1 LLSSFV
7 CGINEVLSRLTTGS
21 TITNF
26 HSYTATQVFV
36 KNPACVAYTYDDIIV
51 MPSHIGFP
59 LGDVDISTKITRNI
73 ELQVPFVSSPMDTVT
88 EHKMAITMAL
98 QGGIGII
105 HSNMK
110 AVDQAAEV
118 RRVKKFKNG
127 FILDPICLSPESTL
141 EEVYRTKNSLGFS
154 SFPITDTGEMGGRL
168 AGIISNRDMS
178 FIEDP
183 SVKVKEFMTDR
194 ASLTVAKE
202 GVSLEEANQMLKNSK
217 KGKLPVV
224 NEKDELV
231 ALIARTDLQKNRDNP
246 RASKDSVNKQ
256 LLCGASIGTRPDDKV
271 RAKLLVEAGVDV
283 IVVDSSQGDSTYQIE
298 MIQHL
303 KATHPKVDVI
313 GGNVVTPSQAHHLI
327 QAGADGLRV
336 GMGIGSICTTQEV
349 CAVGRAQASAVY
361 HVSKYAKKFGI
372 PVVADGGIKS
382 TGHITKALCLG
393 AGCVMM
399 GSMLAGTDEAPGE
412 YFYQDGVRLK
422 RYRGMGSLEAMNDGG
437 EKRYVWD
444 TAATAV
450 KVAQGVSGAVTDKG
464 TLLRYV
470 PYLMQGVR
478 HGLQDA
484 GISSLTDAR
493 ERLYNDTLRFEIRSP
508 AAQKE
513 GGVHGLHSYQKRLY

>member
-1 LLSSFV
+1 MTSCIHQKRFPLSI
-7 CGINEVLSRLTTGS
+7 C
-21 TITNF
+21 
-26 HSYTATQVFV
+26 HSNYRRYTATQLFV
-36 KNPACVAYTYDDIIV
+36 NNPACVAYSYDDVIM
-51 MPSHIGFP
+51 MPGHISFG
-59 LGDVDISTKITRNI
+59 LGDVDISSDLTRNI
-73 ELQVPFVSSPMDTVT
+73 SLQVPFVSSPMDTVT
-88 EHKMAITMAL
+88 EHQMAITMAL

-110 AVDQAAEV
+110 AEDQAAEV
-118 RRVKKFKNG
+118 RRVKKYKNG
-127 FILDPICLSPESTL
+127 FIMDPICLSPDNTL
-141 EEVYRTKNSLGFS
+141 EDVFRTKETLGFS
-154 SFPITDTGEMGGRL
+154 SFPITDTGKMGGRL
-168 AGIISNRDMS
+168 VGIISNRDTS

-183 SVKVKEFMTDR
+183 TVKIKEFMTAR
-194 ASLTVAKE
+194 SSLSVAPE
-202 GVSLEEANQMLKNSK
+202 GVSLEEANQILKESK

-224 NEKDELV
+224 NDKDELV
-231 ALIARTDLQKNRDNP
+231 ALIARTDIQKHRDNP
-246 RASKDSVNKQ
+246 RASKESVNKQ
-256 LLCGASIGTRPDDKV
+256 LLCGAAIGTRPDDKV
-271 RAKLLVEAGVDV
+271 RAKLLIEAGVDV
-283 IVVDSSQGDSTYQIE
+283 VVVDSSQGDSMYQID
-298 MIQHL
+298 MIRHL
-303 KATHPKVDVI
+303 KETHPQVDVI

-327 QAGADGLRV
+327 EAGVDGIRV

-361 HVSKYAKKFGI
+361 HVAKYARRFGI

-393 AGCVMM
+393 ASCVMM
-399 GSMLAGTDEAPGE
+399 GGMLAGTDEAPGV

-422 RYRGMGSLEAMNDGG
+422 RYRGMGSLEAMDRGG

-464 TLLRYV
+464 TLRRYV

-484 GISSLTDAR
+484 GLSSLADAF
-493 ERLYNDTLRFEIRSP
+493 EKLYSNKLRFEVRSP

-513 GGVHGLHSYQKRLY
+513 GSVHGLHSYQKRLY

>member
-1 LLSSFV
+1 M
-7 CGINEVLSRLTTGS
+7 
-21 TITNF
+21 
-26 HSYTATQVFV
+26 
-36 KNPACVAYTYDDIIV
+36 AYTYDDLIM
-51 MPSHIGFP
+51 MPGHISFG
-59 LGDVDISTKITRNI
+59 LGDVDISSQLTRNI
-73 ELQVPFVSSPMDTVT
+73 KLQVPFVSSPMDTVT
-88 EHKMAITMAL
+88 EHKMATSMAL

-105 HSNMK
+105 HSNLNPEE
-110 AVDQAAEV
+110 QAAEV
-118 RRVKKFKNG
+118 RKVKKFKNG
-127 FILDPICLSPESTL
+127 FILDPVCLSPENTV
-141 EEVYRTKNSLGFS
+141 EDVFRTKQTLGFS
-154 SFPITDTGEMGGRL
+154 SFPITDTGKMGGRL
-168 AGIISNRDMS
+168 VGIISNRDTA

-183 SVKVKEFMTDR
+183 SVKVKDFMTPR
-194 ASLTVAKE
+194 ADLSVAKE
-202 GVSLEEANQMLKNSK
+202 GVSLAEANEMLKQSK

-224 NEKDELV
+224 NENDELV
-231 ALIARTDLQKNRDNP
+231 ALIARTDLQKQKENP
-246 RASKDSVNKQ
+246 LATKEAGNKQ
-256 LLCGASIGTRPDDKV
+256 LLCGAAIGTRPDDKE
-271 RAKLLVEAGVDV
+271 RARLLVEAGVDV
-283 IVVDSSQGDSTYQIE
+283 IVVDSSQGDSMYQIE
-298 MIQHL
+298 MIRHL
-303 KATHPKVDVI
+303 KRTHPEVDVI

-327 QAGADGLRV
+327 EAGADGLRV

-361 HVSKYAKKFGI
+361 HVAKYAAKFGI
-372 PVVADGGIKS
+372 PVLADGGIKS

-422 RYRGMGSLEAMNDGG
+422 RYRGMGSLEAMNKGG

-464 TLLRYV
+464 TLRRYI

-484 GISSLTDAR
+484 GVVSVEQAK
-493 ERLYNDTLRFEIRSP
+493 EYLYANKLRFEIRSP

>member
-1 LLSSFV
+1 
-7 CGINEVLSRLTTGS
+7 
-21 TITNF
+21 
-26 HSYTATQVFV
+26 
-36 KNPACVAYTYDDIIV
+36 VAYTYDDLIM
-51 MPSHIGFP
+51 MPGHISFG
-59 LGDVDISTKITRNI
+59 LGDVDISSQLTRNI
-73 ELQVPFVSSPMDTVT
+73 KLQVPFVSSPMDTVT
-88 EHKMAITMAL
+88 EHKMATSMAL

-105 HSNMK
+105 HSNLNPEE
-110 AVDQAAEV
+110 QAAEV
-118 RRVKKFKNG
+118 RKVKKFKNG
-127 FILDPICLSPESTL
+127 FILDPVCLSPENTV
-141 EEVYRTKNSLGFS
+141 EDVFRTKQTLGFS
-154 SFPITDTGEMGGRL
+154 SFPITDTGKMGGRL
-168 AGIISNRDMS
+168 VGIISNRDTA

-183 SVKVKEFMTDR
+183 SVKVKDFMTPR
-194 ASLTVAKE
+194 ADLSVAKE
-202 GVSLEEANQMLKNSK
+202 GVSLAEANEMLKQSK

-224 NEKDELV
+224 NENDELV
-231 ALIARTDLQKNRDNP
+231 ALIARTDLQKQKENP
-246 RASKDSVNKQ
+246 LATKEAGNKQ
-256 LLCGASIGTRPDDKV
+256 LLCGAAIGTRPDDKE
-271 RAKLLVEAGVDV
+271 RARLLVEAGVDV
-283 IVVDSSQGDSTYQIE
+283 IVVDSSQGDSMYQIE
-298 MIQHL
+298 MIRHL
-303 KATHPKVDVI
+303 KRTHPEVDVI

-327 QAGADGLRV
+327 EAGADGLRV

-361 HVSKYAKKFGI
+361 HVAKYAAKFGI
-372 PVVADGGIKS
+372 PVLADGGIKS

-422 RYRGMGSLEAMNDGG
+422 RYRGMGSLEAMNKGG

-464 TLLRYV
+464 TLRRYI

-484 GISSLTDAR
+484 GVVSVEQAK
-493 ERLYNDTLRFEIRSP
+493 EYLYANKLRFEIRSP

>member
-1 LLSSFV
+1 M
-7 CGINEVLSRLTTGS
+7 
-21 TITNF
+21 
-26 HSYTATQVFV
+26 

-51 MPSHIGFP
+51 MPGHISFA
-59 LGDVDISTKITRNI
+59 LGDVDISTKLTRNI
-73 ELQVPFVSSPMDTVT
+73 ALQVPFVSSPMDTVT

-110 AVDQAAEV
+110 AEDQATEV

-141 EEVYRTKNSLGFS
+141 EEVYRTKESLGFS
-154 SFPITDTGEMGGRL
+154 SFPVTDNGEMGGKL
-168 AGIISNRDMS
+168 VGIISNRDTS

-183 SVKVKEFMTDR
+183 SVKVKEFMTPRDQ
-194 ASLTVAKE
+194 LTCAKE
-202 GVSLEEANQMLKNSK
+202 GVSLEEANKMLKESK

-224 NEKDELV
+224 NGNDELV

-256 LLCGASIGTRPDDKV
+256 LLCGASIGTRPDDKI
-271 RAKLLVEAGVDV
+271 RAKLLVDAGVDV
-283 IVVDSSQGDSTYQIE
+283 IIVDSSQGDSTYQIE

-303 KATHPKVDVI
+303 KSTHPKVDVI

-361 HVSKYAKKFGI
+361 HVSKYARKFGI

-422 RYRGMGSLEAMNDGG
+422 RYRGMGSIEAMNQGG

-444 TAATAV
+444 TATTAV

-464 TLLRYV
+464 TLQRYV

-484 GISSLTDAR
+484 GVKSLDDAR
-493 ERLYNDTLRFEIRSP
+493 EKLYSNGLRFEIRSP

>member
-1 LLSSFV
+1 MAFRHMLILQFSFPPSYPIKLSIRNSF
-7 CGINEVLSRLTTGS
+7 
-21 TITNF
+21 
-26 HSYTATQVFV
+26 TATQIFV
-36 KNPACVAYTYDDIIV
+36 KNPGCVAYTYDDIIV
-51 MPSHIGFP
+51 MPGHIGFG
-59 LGDVDISTKITRNI
+59 LHDVDISNKFTKNI
-73 ELQVPFVSSPMDTVT
+73 KLQIPFVSSPMDTVT
-88 EHKMAITMAL
+88 EHRMAISMAL

-110 AVDQAAEV
+110 AEEQAAEV
-118 RRVKKFKNG
+118 RKVKKFKNG
-127 FILDPICLSPESTL
+127 FINDPICLSPEHTL
-141 EEVYRTKNSLGFS
+141 ADVSEIKGSRGFS
-154 SFPITDTGEMGGRL
+154 SFPITDSGEMGGKL
-168 AGIISNRDMS
+168 VGIISNRDTS
-178 FIEDP
+178 FIDDP
-183 SVKVKEFMTDR
+183 TVKIKEFMTKR
-194 ASLTVAKE
+194 ETLTVAKE
-202 GVSLEEANQMLKNSK
+202 GVSLEEANKMLKLSK

-224 NEKDELV
+224 NENDELV

-246 RASKDSVNKQ
+246 LASKESKTKQ
-256 LLCGASIGTRPDDKV
+256 LLCGAAIGTRPDDKD
-271 RAKLLVEAGVDV
+271 RAALLAEAGVDV
-283 IVVDSSQGDSTYQIE
+283 IIIDSSQGDSTYQIE

-303 KATHPKVDVI
+303 KAAHPNVDVI
-313 GGNVVTPSQAHHLI
+313 AGNVVTPSQAHHLI
-327 QAGADGLRV
+327 EAGADGLRV

-361 HVSKYAKKFGI
+361 HVAKYAQKFGVPI
-372 PVVADGGIKS
+372 IADGGIKS

-422 RYRGMGSLEAMNDGG
+422 RYRGMGSLEAMNKGG

-444 TAATAV
+444 SSAPAAV

-464 TLLRYV
+464 TLRRYI

-484 GISSLTDAR
+484 GCNSVAEAR
-493 ERLYNDTLRFEIRSP
+493 ERLYEGRLRFEIRSP

>member
-1 LLSSFV
+1 M
-7 CGINEVLSRLTTGS
+7 
-21 TITNF
+21 NF
-26 HSYTATQVFV
+26 PLIICFHKCRFNATQVFV
-36 KNPACVAYTYDDIIV
+36 KNPACVAYTYDDIIM
-51 MPSHIGFP
+51 MPGHIHFP
-59 LGDVDISTKITRNI
+59 LGDVDLSSKLTRNI
-73 ELQVPFVSSPMDTVT
+73 TLRVPLVSSPMDTVT

-110 AVDQAAEV
+110 AEDQASEV
-118 RRVKKFKNG
+118 RSVKRYKNG
-127 FILDPICLSPESTL
+127 FILDPICLSPENTL
-141 EEVYRTKNSLGFS
+141 EDVLKTKQELGFS
-154 SFPITDTGEMGGRL
+154 SFPITDTGKMGGRL
-168 AGIISNRDMS
+168 VGVISNRDSS
-178 FIEDP
+178 FIDDP
-183 SVKVKEFMTDR
+183 KVKIKDFMTER
-194 ASLTVAKE
+194 STLSVAKE
-202 GVSLEEANQMLKNSK
+202 GVSLEEANEMLKKSK

-246 RASKDSVNKQ
+246 LASKEKGNKQ
-256 LLCGASIGTRPDDKV
+256 LLCGAAIGTRPDDRI
-271 RAKLLVEAGVDV
+271 RAEMLVEAGVDV
-283 IVVDSSQGDSTYQIE
+283 IVIDSSQGDSMYQIE
-298 MIQHL
+298 MIQFL
-303 KATHPKVDVI
+303 KEKFPHVDVI

-361 HVSKYAKKFGI
+361 HVSKYARKFGI
-372 PVVADGGIKS
+372 PTIADGGIKS

-422 RYRGMGSLEAMNDGG
+422 RYRGMGSLEAMDAGG

-464 TLLRYV
+464 TLRRYV
-470 PYLMQGVR
+470 PYLMQGIR

-484 GISSLTDAR
+484 GVSSVDQAK
-493 ERLYNDTLRFEIRSP
+493 EKLYDGKLRFEIRSP

>member
-1 LLSSFV
+1 MLPSRCAFLSFPLL
-7 CGINEVLSRLTTGS
+7 R
-21 TITNF
+21 
-26 HSYTATQVFV
+26 YTANQLFV
-36 KNPACVAYTYDDIIV
+36 KNPACIAYTYDDVIV
-51 MPSHIGFP
+51 MPGHMSFG
-59 LGDVDISTKITRNI
+59 LGDVDISSSLTRNI
-73 ELQVPFVSSPMDTVT
+73 KLQVPFVSSPMDTVT

-105 HSNMK
+105 HSNLTPEE
-110 AVDQAAEV
+110 QAAEV
-118 RRVKKFKNG
+118 RRVKKYKNG
-127 FILDPICLSPESTL
+127 FILDPICLSPDNTL
-141 EEVYRTKNSLGFS
+141 EDVVRTKQTLGFS
-154 SFPITDTGEMGGRL
+154 SFPITDTGKMGGRL
-168 AGIISNRDMS
+168 VGIISNRDTS

-183 SVKVKEFMTDR
+183 NVKIKEFMTDR
-194 ASLTVAKE
+194 ASLSVAPE
-202 GVSLEEANQMLKNSK
+202 GVSLAEANQMLKLSK

-224 NEKDELV
+224 NDKDELV
-231 ALIARTDLQKNRDNP
+231 ALIARTDLQKQRDNP
-246 RASKDSVNKQ
+246 RASKESVNKQ
-256 LLCGASIGTRPDDKV
+256 LLCGAAIGTRPDDKD

-283 IVVDSSQGDSTYQIE
+283 IVVDSSQGDSMYQIE
-298 MIQHL
+298 IIRYL
-303 KATHPKVDVI
+303 KETFPHVDVI

-327 QAGADGLRV
+327 EAGVDGLRV

-361 HVSKYAKKFGI
+361 HVAKYARKFGI
-372 PVVADGGIKS
+372 PIVADGGIKS

-422 RYRGMGSLEAMNDGG
+422 RYRGMGSLEAMDKGG

-464 TLLRYV
+464 TLRRYV

-484 GISSLTDAR
+484 GIKSLEESR
-493 ERLYNDTLRFEIRSP
+493 ERLYSGKLRFEVRSP